1 LRSRGLAATIARLE
15 ADNRFCLLDFFE
27 YCIHL
32 SAMALLP
39 ILEFPDPR
47 LRTKAAPVAEV
58 DASIRKLIDDMFE
71 TMYAAP
77 GIGLAAT
84 QVNVHKRVIVIDIS
98 EDRSAP
104 IALINP
110 EIVTREGTEET
121 EEGCLS
127 VPGVY
132 DKVTRSERIRVRT
145 LDRSGKQIEIDAD
158 GLLAVCI
165 QHEMDHL
172 EGKLFVD
179 YLSELKR
186 TRIRKKL
193 EKERKDRPADTR
205 SKANAPAI

>member
-1 LRSRGLAATIARLE
+1 
-15 ADNRFCLLDFFE
+15 
-27 YCIHL
+27 
-32 SAMALLP
+32 MALLP

-47 LRTKAAPVAEV
+47 LRTKAAPVDRV
-58 DASIRKLIDDMFE
+58 DDSIRTLIDDMFA

-84 QVNVHKRVIVIDIS
+84 QVNVHKRVLVIDIS
-98 EDRSAP
+98 ESRKEP
-104 IALINP
+104 LALINP
-110 EIVTREGTEET
+110 EIVARDGVEET

-132 DKVTRSERIRVRT
+132 DKVTRAERIRVRA
-145 LDRSGKQIEIDAD
+145 LDRDGRQMEFDAD

-193 EKERKDRPADTR
+193 EKERKEPPASAR
-205 SKANAPAI
+205 ARAKMPAI